1 VSVLL
6 GVFVL
11 GESLGPWQLV
21 GFAIVLSAA
30 FVVNRKPRA
39 PEAASVREREQPVSP
54 GR

>member
-1 VSVLL
+1 
-6 GVFVL
+6 VL

-39 PEAASVREREQPVSP
+39 TEAASVREREQIVSP